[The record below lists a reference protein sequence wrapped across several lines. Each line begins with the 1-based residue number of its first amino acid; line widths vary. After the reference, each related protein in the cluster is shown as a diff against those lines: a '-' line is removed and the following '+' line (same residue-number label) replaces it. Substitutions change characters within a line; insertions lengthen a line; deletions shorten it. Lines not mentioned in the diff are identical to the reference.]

1 MGNPRSAPGQF
12 LNLAAIQPLM
22 FSAGLNKYS
31 EMAVDTARNGHE
43 AEQP

>member
-1 MGNPRSAPGQF
+1 MGNPRPAPRQF

-22 FSAGLNKYS
+22 FFGYLNKYS
-31 EMAVDTARNGHE
+31 EMAVGAPCNGYE